1 MTPARAAVLAL
12 VLLASASVALAA
24 GRVALVVGNSPVA
37 TAAVSVAPS
46 RRPSTC
52 FRPSVSIAPGD
63 HDAARPSFLEEIRHE
78 TSTCGHDD
86 LRPVYFGATVCSTAE
101 LGRPNECRHLPW
113 VAEQS
118 RRRTRHQIRPQFA
131 KPSVGW
137 KPTCS
142 AFRRFFSQSTWENP
156 GRRLPAGG
164 GGLRRPCT
172 SGGTRPHSTWN
183 SIVTRHV
190 ASTSSQEAQQGN
202 SRAAQQ
208 GNSRAAEAP
217 PWARG
222 TPRHQH
228 PLSGRASPHLRTAR
242 LVQVEARRA
251 KRRHAQGGATSQVK
265 ASNTSERPAG
275 RCHGPATFSF
285 AYLVP
290 PPHEYPRRSKTEPFV
305 LSRS

>member
-1 MTPARAAVLAL
+1 M
-12 VLLASASVALAA
+12 
-24 GRVALVVGNSPVA
+24 
-37 TAAVSVAPS
+37 
-46 RRPSTC
+46 
-52 FRPSVSIAPGD
+52 
-63 HDAARPSFLEEIRHE
+63 
-78 TSTCGHDD
+78 
-86 LRPVYFGATVCSTAE
+86 
-101 LGRPNECRHLPW
+101 RHLPAATMICALSILELPFAPLQNLAALTNAATAVGGGA
-113 VAEQS
+113 VATQNPPPDTPTVRETKRWLEANVFRLSSLFQ
-118 RRRTRHQIRPQFA
+118 PVY
-131 KPSVGW
+131 VGD
-137 KPTCS
+137 
-142 AFRRFFSQSTWENP
+142 P